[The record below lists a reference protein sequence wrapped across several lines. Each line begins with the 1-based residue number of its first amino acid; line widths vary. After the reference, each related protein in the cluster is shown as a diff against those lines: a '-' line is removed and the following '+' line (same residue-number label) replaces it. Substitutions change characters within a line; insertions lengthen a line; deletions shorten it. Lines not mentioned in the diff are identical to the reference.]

1 MLFDQLVEYDKNAD
15 MRDFKAVKRI
25 ATAALKLFFPHWK
38 TLEDVKLQD
47 FETYCLDPAIRRRGI
62 IKTQCHYID
71 PEFKTE
77 MPRIAIKQ
85 F

>member
-1 MLFDQLVEYDKNAD
+1 MPDED
-15 MRDFKAVKRI
+15 VKRI
-25 ATAALKLFFPHWK
+25 ATAAMKLFFPHWK
-38 TLEDVKLQD
+38 TIEDVNLQD

-77 MPRIAIKQ
+77 MPRIAIKSV
-85 F
+85 